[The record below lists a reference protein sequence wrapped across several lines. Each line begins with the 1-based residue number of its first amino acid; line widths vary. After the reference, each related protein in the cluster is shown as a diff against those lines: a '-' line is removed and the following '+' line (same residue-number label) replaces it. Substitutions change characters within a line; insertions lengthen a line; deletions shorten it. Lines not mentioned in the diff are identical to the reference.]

1 MKSILTISVFIIL
14 FTSFAQKDTLG
25 TPIKTASVEPIKSI
39 EKDSVSKEIQAINE
53 RYESILEKDEIID
66 NKIAEIIKEKSKINS
81 KLKSENKK
89 LSVKIEATKKESN
102 AKIDSLNS
110 VIENYESS
118 VVLVDSVCVRWGFL
132 TRHLDE
138 NCKEWKLILV
148 K

>member
-1 MKSILTISVFIIL
+1 MKSILTVSVFIIL
-14 FTSFAQKDTLG
+14 FASFGQQDTLKAEVNEIP
-25 TPIKTASVEPIKSI
+25 TQPPKVLKM
-39 EKDSVSKEIQAINE
+39 DSVTKEIQVINE
-53 RYESILEKDEIID
+53 RYESILDKDEVID
-66 NKIAEIIKEKSKINS
+66 KKIAEIIKEKSEINS
-81 KLKSENKK
+81 KLKTENKK
-89 LSVKIEATKKESN
+89 LSVKIETTKKESN

-132 TRHLDE
+132 TKHLDE